1 MRRSIS
7 GNKWI
12 FRLLKIIL
20 VLVALYFLWLKLTE
34 NEFRSLN
41 ISLDPQRN
49 LFSFLAF
56 GLLWFL
62 NISFDALAW
71 QKIQALISHISLKK
85 AIWQNIKCYG
95 LAFITPLNSGEI
107 LGRYIVQEDEA
118 HRSKALFLTF
128 WTHGPKLFGKT
139 IISLLISMAWLI
151 KEEQLGYSALAGL
164 ALFAAL
170 VIYLS
175 LEKII
180 SSLHERKLFKY
191 PLANYLIKGEPGIRL
206 KAFLL
211 FLHSTRFLIF
221 SAQLLCCLYL
231 LQPESIS
238 LEILYAIP
246 LYYFLAAITPTF
258 AGLDFLIKGAL
269 SFYFFSFFSDQSLVF
284 VIASTLVWFF
294 NMAIPSIIGLA
305 SLNRAELARIKR
317 KRKKP

>member
-1 MRRSIS
+1 VRKSIS
-7 GNKWI
+7 GKKWL
-12 FRLLKIIL
+12 FRLLKVTLIL
-20 VLVALYFLWLKLTE
+20 IASYLLWLKLAKTE
-34 NEFRSLN
+34 IDTLEFH
-41 ISLDPQRN
+41 LDAERN
-49 LFSFLAF
+49 LLSLLLFST
-56 GLLWFL
+56 LWFL

-95 LAFITPLNSGEI
+95 LAFLSPLNSGEI
-107 LGRYIVQEDEA
+107 LGRYIVQEDQA

-139 IISLLISMAWLI
+139 AVSLFIIIAWLF
-151 KEEQLGYSALAGL
+151 KDQQLGYSALAVL
-164 ALFAAL
+164 ALIVAL
-170 VIYLS
+170 GIYFS

-191 PLANYLIKGEPGIRL
+191 PLANYLIKGEPGIKL

-211 FLHSTRFLIF
+211 LLHSTRFLIF

>member
-1 MRRSIS
+1 MKKSIS
-7 GNKWI
+7 GNKWV
-12 FRLLKIIL
+12 FRLLKISL
-20 VLVALYFLWLKLTE
+20 VLIAAYLLWLKLSETE
-34 NEFRSLN
+34 ISALELN
-41 ISLDPQRN
+41 LDPQRN
-49 LFSFLAF
+49 LISLLTFSA
-56 GLLWFL
+56 LWFL
-62 NISFDALAW
+62 NISFDAYAW

-95 LAFITPLNSGEI
+95 LAFISPLNSGEI
-107 LGRYIVQEDEA
+107 LGRYIVQEDQA

-139 IISLLISMAWLI
+139 IISLLISIAWLI
-151 KEEQLGYSALAGL
+151 KEDQFGYSFLAALAL
-164 ALFAAL
+164 IVALL
-170 VIYLS
+170 IYFS

-180 SSLHERKLFKY
+180 SSLHERKFFKY
-191 PLANYLIKGEPGIRL
+191 PLANYLIKGEPGIGL
-206 KAFLL
+206 KAHLL
-211 FLHSTRFLIF
+211 LLHSIRFLIF
-221 SAQLLCCLYL
+221 SAQLLSCLYL